1 MLCLST
7 CYACF
12 NVGPHIKTFLLW
24 KNKTAHKRRGIFSL
38 LPELLKALLMHA
50 LVASVTARFARLSV
64 LDVFLFLCSWH
75 NKAQLSA
82 HKSEREDTLME
93 CCLLVVSALYHLHFG
108 LPIVAFSCGKKKKE
122 WILAPQETNVGRFV
136 QVLLHWCRDIGF
148 LLVTIGWQIFPLRL
162 ILAALVVEIENQ
174 CG

>member
-108 LPIVAFSCGKKKKE
+108 LPIVAFSCGKKKKNE
-122 WILAPQETNVGRFV
+122 FSLLRKQTWDVLCKCCCTDAETSDF
-136 QVLLHWCRDIGF
+136 F
-148 LLVTIGWQIFPLRL
+148 
-162 ILAALVVEIENQ
+162 
-174 CG
+174 